1 MKIDTFQQSCTCC
14 GSASSRLI
22 CVGKDFEYDSC
33 ENLFKYHECLDCGH
47 IFLINLPDRK
57 ELLKIYPSNY
67 ANYSQKRNQSLA
79 FKVKFLLDKLSLRKL
94 KSYVES
100 VYAILD
106 IGCADGLTLDCLK
119 KIFTGTSILKGVE
132 ISSIAANYS
141 RLKGYE
147 VVVGNIESIDLEN
160 DGFDLVIMQQ
170 VIEHLYKPD
179 RALEKISNA
188 LSHGGILVIETPTR
202 ECLDRKIFNNKYW
215 GGYHIPRH
223 FNIFSAKGLKEI
235 ASKYYLE
242 IANVCYKP
250 QPVHWIWSIHH
261 YLKDNGFSK
270 IIYEFFNMKN
280 VVLLAFFT
288 FLEILQFVF
297 TKRMSNMQVI
307 FKKI

>member
-1 MKIDTFQQSCTCC
+1 M
-14 GSASSRLI
+14 
-22 CVGKDFEYDSC
+22 
-33 ENLFKYHECLDCGH
+33 
-47 IFLINLPDRK
+47 
-57 ELLKIYPSNY
+57 
-67 ANYSQKRNQSLA
+67 A

-119 KIFTGTSILKGVE
+119 KFLLAPLFKGVE

-202 ECLDRKIFNNKYW
+202 ECLDIKIFNNKYW